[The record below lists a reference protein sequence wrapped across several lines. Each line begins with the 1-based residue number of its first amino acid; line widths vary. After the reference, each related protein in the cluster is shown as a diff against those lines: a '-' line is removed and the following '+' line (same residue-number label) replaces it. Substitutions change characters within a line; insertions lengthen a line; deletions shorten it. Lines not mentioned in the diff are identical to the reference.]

1 MGILAE
7 FGHILAGFGY
17 RTDPAAFCVM
27 FGLIL
32 ARVVTAISLAP
43 FLGGKAVPS
52 RVKVGLGAMIAAI
65 LYTSIAPPAQTV
77 DLNTLQALAL
87 VAKEGVIGAMLG
99 FLAQVV
105 FNAVQMAGAL
115 IDIERGMSQATFF
128 APQLESQVSLFGN
141 VQFQSAL
148 VLFLV
153 LNGHLM
159 FIRAL
164 AASYD
169 SVPLLAFPAFGGNTL
184 AMLEQLGR
192 YTASALLIAAQFS
205 APVLLALFLVDAA
218 FGMVGR
224 AASGFQV
231 HHESQPVKAILGL
244 AIALFALVFVLD
256 RLPTHFAAMLREIA
270 NFMARMA

>member
-7 FGHILAGFGY
+7 LERILAGVGY
-17 RTDPAAFCVM
+17 RTDPTTFCLL

-32 ARVVTAISLAP
+32 ARIVTAISFAP
-43 FLGGKAVPS
+43 FLGGRAVSS

-65 LYTSIAPPAQTV
+65 LYSSVAPPANTV

-87 VAKEGVIGAMLG
+87 IVKEGVIGAIIG

-115 IDIERGMSQATFF
+115 VDIERGMSQATFF
-128 APQLESQVSLFGN
+128 APQLESQVSLYGN

-153 LNGHLM
+153 LNGHLV

-164 AASYD
+164 AASFN
-169 SVPLLAFPAFGGNTL
+169 SVPLLAFPHFAGNSI
-184 AMLEQLGR
+184 AILEQLGR
-192 YTASALLIAAQFS
+192 YTAGALLIAVQLS
-205 APVLLALFLVDAA
+205 APVLLALFLVDVA
-218 FGMVGR
+218 FGMLSR
-224 AASGFQV
+224 AAGGIQV
-231 HHESQPVKAILGL
+231 HHESQPVKAMLGL

-256 RLPTHFAAMLREIA
+256 RMPGHFAAMLSEIDR
-270 NFMARMA
+270 FMRRLR